1 MKDFTQIFTLG
12 RKAKAAVVAV
22 AFALSMPIG
31 AEAQEMFGDTIFFE
45 DFGTG
50 CGTYATFEDAGLGNM
65 STISSLYSSY
75 TGSSKFDG
83 GNYIITDNTKRV
95 EDMNSGNAYLVDTLG
110 DHTHMVDRK
119 QTKTNTCSGTGTPA
133 TNGRYLLIN
142 GSKEAGSVFKRRINE
157 LCKNSQF
164 QFSCWAA
171 RAHAT
176 GHADGWNDC
185 KFQFEFWAEDPG
197 DAIIVSGDGTS
208 LTPGA
213 KNAIYKTAAD
223 KASGTESQV
232 KLLAKTDVFKLKE
245 FSNNLTCHRTDN
257 VQFTTSTNGYKV
269 YKQPGRALYAYV
281 DGAGVYHV
289 TEPSPAGEL
298 TSSTTFAEGGAIL
311 ESSTQ
316 VQPVYARS
324 KKEDALCDW
333 VYTDGSNYCDYN
345 GSKYYTCTYTGVDGD
360 PIVHTSSTQSAS
372 GYYQLQIQV
381 KDAGGNKY
389 PLYQYTHTD
398 GTTEYLIKDGVTYYS
413 LTLVSS
419 FQSYTPVWI
428 LNAGNGD
435 EIAAV
440 ETVVPSTNQSELYSA
455 VPTYEKEV
463 EYACEDVQGRWEE
476 LKASFFLEGQD
487 YVYLV
492 LRNAVGNNTANDF
505 AIDDIAFIPHNEFNL
520 AVGTGANA
528 SSTACRDG
536 IVTIEAS
543 FNVEDSKRA
552 VVSEYISSFGFF
564 FEGYNAKTKTWNRL
578 GSGSP
583 MQVQNINQKLELSLP
598 LNEYNLYEEF
608 RLASSY
614 TVEGFAGKC
623 ITFATPNSPAV
634 QIADVPQFVIKGDD
648 ICVETEDSTDGA
660 TAKFVIVNTSNRSSG
675 STNGWKIRIKQ
686 PDGSYKWL
694 VPDVCTP

>member
-50 CGTYATFEDAGLGNM
+50 CGTYATFEAAGLGNM

-95 EDMNSGNAYLVDTLG
+95 EDMNSGNSYLVDTLG
-110 DHTHMVDRK
+110 DHTHMVDRR

-208 LTPGA
+208 LVPGA
-213 KNAIYKTAAD
+213 KNAVYKTAAD
-223 KASGTESQV
+223 KSAGTESQV
-232 KLLAKTDVFKLKE
+232 LLLGKTDVFKLKE

-257 VQFTTSTNGYKV
+257 VQFTTSTNEYKV
-269 YKQPGRALYAYV
+269 YKQPSRALYVYV
-281 DGAGVYHV
+281 DGAGIYHE
-289 TEPSPAGEL
+289 TTPSATPL

-324 KKEDALCDW
+324 KKDGKVSDP
-333 VYTDGSNYCDYN
+333 VYTNGSQYVDYN
-345 GSKYYTCTYTGVDGD
+345 GSKYYGCNYTGVDGAD
-360 PIVHTSSTQSAS
+360 IEHTSSQKSVS

-389 PLYQYTHTD
+389 PLYLYTHTD
-398 GTTEYLIKDGVTYYS
+398 GETEYLIKDGVTYYS
-413 LTLVSS
+413 LTLGSS
-419 FQSYTPVWI
+419 FQAYTPVWV
-428 LNAGNGD
+428 LDAGAGD

-440 ETVVPSTNQSELYSA
+440 ATVVPSTNQAEIYSDI
-455 VPTYEKEV
+455 PTYEQEV
-463 EYACEDVQGRWEE
+463 DFACEDIQGRWEE

-520 AVGTGANA
+520 AVATGSNA
-528 SSTACRDG
+528 INTACHDG
-536 IVTIEAS
+536 MVTIEAS
-543 FNVEDSKRA
+543 FNVEPSKRA
-552 VVSEYISSFGFF
+552 VVREYISQFGFF
-564 FEGYNAKTKTWNRL
+564 FEGYNATSMTWERL
-578 GSGSP
+578 GNGMP
-583 MQVQNINQKLELSLP
+583 MQVQDLDQKLELTLP
-598 LNEYNLYEEF
+598 LNEYTLYQEF

-623 ITFATPNSPAV
+623 ITFATPNSPAMA
-634 QIADVPQFVIKGDD
+634 IPDVPQFKILGND
-648 ICVETEDSTDGA
+648 ICVETENATDGS
-660 TAKFVIVNTSNRSSG
+660 TAKFVIVNTSKRASG
-675 STNGWKIRIKQ
+675 SPNGWKVRIKQ

-694 VPDVCTP
+694 VPDVCATP

>member
-324 KKEDALCDW
+324 KKGDAVSDW

-360 PIVHTSSTQSAS
+360 PIVHTSSTQNAN

-583 MQVQNINQKLELSLP
+583 MQVQNIDQKLELSLP

>member
-12 RKAKAAVVAV
+12 RKAKAVIAAV
-22 AFALSMPIG
+22 AFALSMPM
-31 AEAQEMFGDTIFFE
+31 ASAQTTEMFGDTIFFE

-50 CGTYATFEDAGLGNM
+50 CGTYATFEDAGLGTM
-65 STISSLYSSY
+65 STISSLYTSY
-75 TGSSKFDG
+75 SGSSKFDG

-95 EDMNSGNAYLVDTLG
+95 EDMNSGNAYLVDNMG
-110 DHTHMVDRK
+110 DHTHMVSS
-119 QTKTNTCSGTGTPA
+119 QTASETCGAGSS

-269 YKQPGRALYAYV
+269 YKKPGVNQYAYV
-281 DGAGVYHV
+281 DGAGVYHQ
-289 TEPSPAGEL
+289 TTPSSTPL
-298 TSSTTFAEGGAIL
+298 TSSTTFAEGGTIL

-324 KKEDALCDW
+324 KKGDAVSDW
-333 VYTDGSNYCDYN
+333 VYTNGTKYVDYN
-345 GSKYYTCTYTGVDGD
+345 GSKYYVCTYTGVDGD

-389 PLYQYTHTD
+389 PLYLYTHTD
-398 GTTEYLIKDGVTYYS
+398 GETEYLIKNGVYYYA
-413 LTLVSS
+413 LTLGSS
-419 FQSYTPVWI
+419 FQAYTPVWI
-428 LNAGNGD
+428 LDAGAGD

-440 ETVVPSTNQSELYSA
+440 ATDVPTTNRAEEYSEA
-455 VPTYEKEV
+455 PTYEQEV

-528 SSTACRDG
+528 TNTACHDG

-543 FNVEDSKRA
+543 FNVAADKRA

-564 FEGYNAKTKTWNRL
+564 FEGYNAKTMTWDRL
-578 GSGSP
+578 GGGSP
-583 MQVQNINQKLELSLP
+583 MQVQNIDQKLELSLP
-598 LNEYNLYEEF
+598 LNEYNLYDEF

-648 ICVETEDSTDGA
+648 ICVEDADAGDGSQ
-660 TAKFVIVNTSNRSSG
+660 AKFVIVNTSNRSSG

-694 VPDVCTP
+694 VPDVCATP

>member
-50 CGTYATFEDAGLGNM
+50 CGTYATFEAAGLGNM

-75 TGSSKFDG
+75 DGSSTFG
-83 GNYIITDNTKRV
+83 GGKYIITDNTKRV

-110 DHTHMVDRK
+110 DHTHMVDRR
-119 QTKTNTCSGTGTPA
+119 QTKTNSCSGTGTPA

-142 GSKEAGSVFKRRINE
+142 GSEEAGTVFKRRINE

-171 RAHAT
+171 RAHSK
-176 GHADGWNDC
+176 GHKDDWSDC
-185 KFQFEFWAEDPG
+185 RFQFEFWAEDPG
-197 DAIIVSGDGTS
+197 DAIIVSGNGS
-208 LTPGA
+208 NLTPGA
-213 KNAIYKTAAD
+213 KNAVYKTAAD

-232 KLLAKTDVFKLKE
+232 YLLGKSPVFTLKH
-245 FSNNLTCHRTDN
+245 FSNNQTCHITND
-257 VQFTTSTNGYKV
+257 VQFTTITNEYKV
-269 YKQPGRALYAYV
+269 YKKPSANAYAYV
-281 DGAGVYHV
+281 DGSGVYHQ
-289 TEPSPAGEL
+289 TTPSATPL
-298 TSSTTFAEGGAIL
+298 TSSTTFDEGGLVL

-324 KKEDALCDW
+324 KKDDGVCDW
-333 VYTDGSNYCDYN
+333 VYTNGSNYCDYN
-345 GSKYYTCTYTGVDGD
+345 GSKYYTCTYTGTDGD
-360 PIVHTSSTQSAS
+360 PIVHTKSTQSAS

-381 KDAGGNKY
+381 KDAEGNKY
-389 PLYQYTHTD
+389 PLYKYTQNNGD
-398 GTTEYLIKDGVTYYS
+398 EVYLIQDGVYYYA
-413 LTLVSS
+413 LTLTSS
-419 FQSYTPVWI
+419 FQVYTPVWV
-428 LNAGNGD
+428 LGAGD
-435 EIAAV
+435 EIA
-440 ETVVPSTNQSELYSA
+440 TVATD
-455 VPTYEKEV
+455 VPTTNRAEEYSQVITYEHEENV
-463 EYACEDVQGRWEE
+463 ACEDTQERWEE

-492 LRNAVGNNTANDF
+492 LRNAYGDNTANDF

-528 SSTACRDG
+528 DNTACHDG

-543 FNVEDSKRA
+543 FNVAGDKRA

-564 FEGYNAKTKTWNRL
+564 FEGYNAKTKTWDRL

-583 MQVQNINQKLELSLP
+583 MQVQNIDQKLELSLP

-634 QIADVPQFVIKGDD
+634 QIDDVPQFVIKGED
-648 ICVETEDSTDGA
+648 ICVETENADDGA

-675 STNGWKIRIKQ
+675 RTNGWKIRIKQ

-694 VPDVCTP
+694 VPDVCATP